1 METFKQTSDALYD
14 RHHYKLVYSNNQSI
28 TLDSWEELRQC
39 WFNTPPLLK
48 SHVEVLDIP
57 NKKRKKSNGGFK

>member
-1 METFKQTSDALYD
+1 MKTFKQTSDALYD

-28 TLDSWEELRQC
+28 ILDSWEELRRC
-39 WFNTPPLLK
+39 WFDTPTLLK

-57 NKKRKKSNGGFK
+57 NKKTKKSNGGFK